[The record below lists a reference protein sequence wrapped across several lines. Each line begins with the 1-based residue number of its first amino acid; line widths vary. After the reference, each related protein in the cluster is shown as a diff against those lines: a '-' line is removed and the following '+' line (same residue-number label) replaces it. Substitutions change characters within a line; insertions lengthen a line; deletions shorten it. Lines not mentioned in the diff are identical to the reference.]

1 VLLAEFALEDSAVWL
16 IRTIVAVAFAGLIV
30 GDLRAE
36 EMDVNNLAAY
46 YGFEDMEVI
55 KLDWGIQNLRIAD
68 FNGDGRS
75 DIAVVNN
82 RKAKIELLIQKEA
95 IGPGETEVA
104 VDPEDVDINVLTP
117 PTRFDK
123 QAVAVSQKVYSF
135 VCGDLNSDGMMDLAF
150 YGEPKGLYI
159 ILQKASEAEAGEV
172 RRLKWRTRKKIK
184 IDDGLVTA
192 DVLVCADL
200 NNDGADDL
208 VLAGRD
214 AVYLILQKA
223 DGSLAEPVKYPTT
236 ALTRAVEVGDMN
248 GDGINDLV
256 LVANDSEKPIHV
268 RFGLESG
275 QLGPQER
282 FFIENPFGLQLYD
295 IDRANGDEILTVDS
309 RSGRLICY
317 GYASEREADADWP
330 ILFYPL
336 ASGEGSTR
344 RDLAVGDF
352 DGDGLADVVISDP
365 GAAELIFYRQTAEF
379 GLSEPARFPA
389 FADIESLSGAD
400 IDGDGKTEIVVLS
413 VKEKV
418 IGRVEFEE
426 ERFSF
431 PKPVEIV
438 AEPLAMDI
446 ADVDH
451 DGGIDCVYISK
462 DANDIRALRVIYDLG
477 QADEVEEGP
486 ATAGEDD
493 AAGPAL
499 ELKELASNPDGLSIL
514 DVDHDGLE
522 DILIF
527 VKYELPVLVRQT
539 QKREFELIDS
549 PGAHMS
555 LIKDAF
561 LRSIAVA
568 DVDGRAGEELLVAQ
582 QNFARSLVL
591 AGGEGWS
598 IIDQYN
604 ARGTEDRILAVGAFD
619 IYGEV
624 LGSRPA
630 ILLLDGAKG
639 QLQVLQA
646 GEDKTYRFERELNVG
661 KWNAA
666 KHLKMLFAS
675 LTGRRAESI
684 LLFDSEKFALITPPV
699 GGEVRQLEQKFS
711 YETKIKDGV
720 YGNLQGG
727 DINSDGRADI
737 IMVEYKRNHIEILA
751 LDGAMKPVPAMR
763 FKIFEQK
770 GYRDAKQ
777 RGKSGVEPR
786 ELKIADVTGDG
797 RDDLVT
803 VIHDRIIIY
812 PQD

>member
-1 VLLAEFALEDSAVWL
+1 MWPIKATVAVVFTVLMVGGVLAEDV
-16 IRTIVAVAFAGLIV
+16 
-30 GDLRAE
+30 
-36 EMDVNNLAAY
+36 DVNSLAAY

-68 FNGDGRS
+68 FNGDGRN

-82 RKAKIELLIQKEA
+82 RKARIELLIQKEDVS
-95 IGPGETEVA
+95 PGEAEVA
-104 VDPEDVDINVLTP
+104 VDPEDVDVNLLTP
-117 PTRFDK
+117 PTRFDA
-123 QAVAVSQKVYSF
+123 QNVAVSQKVYSF

-159 ILQKASEAEAGEV
+159 ILQKAGEAEAGEV
-172 RRLKWRTRKKIK
+172 RRLQWRTRKKIK

-192 DVLVCADL
+192 NVLVCADL
-200 NNDGADDL
+200 NNDGTDDL
-208 VLAGRD
+208 ALAGRD

-236 ALTRAVEVGDMN
+236 ALTLGVEVGDTN

-256 LVANDSEKPIHV
+256 LIANDREEPIHV
-268 RFGLESG
+268 RFGLETG

-282 FFIENPFGLQLYD
+282 FFIEKPFALQLCD
-295 IDRANGDEILTVDS
+295 VDGTDGDEILTVNS
-309 RSGRLICY
+309 GGGRLICY
-317 GYASEREADADWP
+317 EYGSEEGADADWP
-330 ILFYPL
+330 VLFYPL

-344 RDLAVGDF
+344 RDLAIGDL
-352 DGDGLADVVISDP
+352 DGDGLADVVISEP
-365 GAAELIFYRQTAEF
+365 GAAELILYRQRAGL
-379 GLSEPARFPA
+379 GLSEPVRFPA

-400 IDGDGKTEIVVLS
+400 VDEDGKTEVVVLS

-418 IGRVEFEE
+418 IGLAEFEE
-426 ERFSF
+426 ERLSF
-431 PKPVEIV
+431 PKPLAIV
-438 AEPLAMDI
+438 GEPLAVDI

-451 DGGIDCVYISK
+451 DGDTDCVYVSK
-462 DANDIRALRVIYDLG
+462 DANDMRALRVIYDMG
-477 QADEVEEGP
+477 QADE
-486 ATAGEDD
+486 AADTGEDD
-493 AAGPAL
+493 GSGPAL
-499 ELKELASNPDGLSIL
+499 ELEELASNPDGLKVL
-514 DVDHDGLE
+514 DVDQDGLE

-539 QKREFELIDS
+539 QKRSFELIDS
-549 PGAHMS
+549 PGAQMS

-561 LRSIAVA
+561 MRSIAIA
-568 DVDGRAGEELLVAQ
+568 DVDGQAGEELLLAQ
-582 QNFARSLVL
+582 QNFARSLVF
-591 AGGEGWS
+591 AGSEGWS

-604 ARGTEDRILAVGAFD
+604 ARGTEDRILAVAAFD
-619 IYGEV
+619 IYGEG
-624 LGSRPA
+624 LDSRPA

-639 QLQVLQA
+639 QLQILKA

-666 KHLKMLFAS
+666 DHLKMLFAS
-675 LTGRRAESI
+675 VTGGQAESI
-684 LLFDSEKFALITPPV
+684 LLFDSEKFALITPPI
-699 GGEVRQLEQKFS
+699 GGEVRQLEQKFG
-711 YETKIKDGV
+711 YETKIKDGS

-751 LDGAMKPVPAMR
+751 LDSEMKPVPAMR

-770 GYRDAKQ
+770 GYREAKQ
-777 RGKSGVEPR
+777 RGKSTVEPR
-786 ELKIADVTGDG
+786 ELKIADVTGD
-797 RDDLVT
+797 DKNDLVT
-803 VIHDRIIIY
+803 VIHDRVIIY

>member
-1 VLLAEFALEDSAVWL
+1 
-16 IRTIVAVAFAGLIV
+16 
-30 GDLRAE
+30 
-36 EMDVNNLAAY
+36 
-46 YGFEDMEVI
+46 
-55 KLDWGIQNLRIAD
+55 
-68 FNGDGRS
+68 
-75 DIAVVNN
+75 
-82 RKAKIELLIQKEA
+82 
-95 IGPGETEVA
+95 
-104 VDPEDVDINVLTP
+104 
-117 PTRFDK
+117 
-123 QAVAVSQKVYSF
+123 
-135 VCGDLNSDGMMDLAF
+135 MMDLAF

-159 ILQKASEAEAGEV
+159 ILQKAGEAEAGEV

-192 DVLVCADL
+192 EVLVCADL

-236 ALTRAVEVGDMN
+236 ALTRGVEVGDMN

-256 LVANDSEKPIHV
+256 LVTNDGEKPIHV
-268 RFGLESG
+268 RFGLKTGE
-275 QLGPQER
+275 LGPQER
-282 FFIENPFGLQLYD
+282 FFIEKPFGLQLYD
-295 IDRANGDEILTVDS
+295 FDRADGDEILTVDS

-330 ILFYPL
+330 VLFYPL

-352 DGDGLADVVISDP
+352 DGDGLADVLISDP
-365 GAAELIFYRQTAEF
+365 GAAELILYRQTAGL
-379 GLSEPARFPA
+379 GLSEPVRFPA

-400 IDGDGKTEIVVLS
+400 VDADGKTEVVVLS

-418 IGRVEFEE
+418 IGLAEFEE
-426 ERFSF
+426 DRLSF
-431 PKPVEIV
+431 PRPLEIV
-438 AEPLAMDI
+438 GEPLAVDI

-451 DGGIDCVYISK
+451 DGGTDCVYVSK
-462 DANDIRALRVIYDLG
+462 DTDDIRALRVIYDVG
-477 QADEVEEGP
+477 QTEEVKERP
-486 ATAGEDD
+486 ANVGEDD
-493 AAGPAL
+493 GNEPSL
-499 ELKELASNPDGLSIL
+499 ELKELASNPDSLRVV
-514 DVDHDGLE
+514 DVDQDGLE

-527 VKYELPVLVRQT
+527 VKYELPLLVRQT
-539 QKREFELIDS
+539 EKRRFELIDS
-549 PGAHMS
+549 PGAQMS

-561 LRSIAVA
+561 LRSTAVA
-568 DVDGRAGEELLVAQ
+568 DVDGQAGEELLVAQ
-582 QNFARSLVL
+582 QNFARSLVF
-591 AGGEGWS
+591 AGGDGWS

-604 ARGTEDRILAVGAFD
+604 ARGTEDRILAVAAFD
-619 IYGEV
+619 IYGE
-624 LGSRPA
+624 GSDSRPA

-639 QLQVLQA
+639 QLQILQA

-666 KHLKMLFAS
+666 DHLKMLFAS
-675 LTGRRAESI
+675 VTGSKAESI
-684 LLFDSEKFALITPPV
+684 LLFDSEKFALITPPI

-737 IMVEYKRNHIEILA
+737 VMVEYKRNHIEILA
-751 LDGAMKPVPAMR
+751 LDSEMKPVPAMR

-770 GYRDAKQ
+770 GYRDSKK
-777 RGKSGVEPR
+777 RSKSSVEPR
-786 ELKIADVTGDG
+786 ELRVDDVTGDG
-797 RDDLVT
+797 KEDLVT